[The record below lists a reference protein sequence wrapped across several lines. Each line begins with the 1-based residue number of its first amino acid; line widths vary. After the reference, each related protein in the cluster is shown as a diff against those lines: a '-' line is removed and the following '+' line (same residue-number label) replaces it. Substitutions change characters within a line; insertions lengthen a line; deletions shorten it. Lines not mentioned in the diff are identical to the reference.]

1 MITEIGTDLEKAAA
15 LLRMG
20 ELVAIPTETV
30 YGLAGNALNENAV
43 LKIFK
48 AKERPHFNPLIIHL
62 PSWSF
67 ASKYAKEIPAEI
79 DLLAHHFTPGPIT
92 FLVPKKDLVPDLV
105 TAGSAKV
112 AMRVP
117 GHPLTHQLLSA
128 LDFPLAAPSANQFG
142 YVSPVTASHVKEGLD
157 GRIPYIIDGGACEVG
172 LESTIVDYENGSV
185 IIRRTGKISAGMI
198 ESVLG
203 KEVKLQTSASD
214 HPVAPGMLKSHYT
227 TTTPLFQG
235 NLATLN
241 KRFRQQNR
249 LLLGWGTE
257 NEILESAGELEKGGL
272 VSVASLS
279 VAKDLDEAA
288 KNLFAAMRSADRAG
302 LDVILVPVFPD
313 QGIGLA
319 INDRL
324 QRAQHPHQ

>member
-62 PSWSF
+62 TSWSF
-67 ASKYAKEIPAEI
+67 ASVYASEIPAEI
-79 DLLAHHFTPGPIT
+79 DLLAHHFMPGPIT
-92 FLVPKKDLVPDLV
+92 FLVTKRDLVPDLV

-112 AMRVP
+112 AIRVP
-117 GHPLTHQLLSA
+117 GHPLTHQLLSM
-128 LDFPLAAPSANQFG
+128 LDFPLAAPSANRFG
-142 YVSPVTASHVKEGLD
+142 YVSPVTAIHVKEGLD
-157 GRIPYIIDGGACEVG
+157 GRIPYVIDGGTCEVG
-172 LESTIVDYENGSV
+172 LESTIVDYENDEV

-198 ESVLG
+198 EAVLG
-203 KEVKLQTSASD
+203 KAVKLQTAAAD

-227 TTTPLFQG
+227 TITPLFQG
-235 NLATLN
+235 NLADLSD
-241 KRFRQQNR
+241 RFRQQNR
-249 LLLGWGTE
+249 LLLGWGKE
-257 NEILESAGELEKGGL
+257 DEILESAREFSKSEG
-272 VSVASLS
+272 VSVVSLS
-279 VAKDLDEAA
+279 ATKDLDEVA
-288 KNLFAAMRSADRAG
+288 KNLFASMRSADRSG
-302 LDVILVPVFPD
+302 VEVILVPLFPD
-313 QGIGLA
+313 HGIGMA

-324 QRAQHPHQ
+324 QRAQHHHK

>member
-1 MITEIGTDLEKAAA
+1 MITEIGTDLNKAAA
-15 LLRMG
+15 LLQMG

-62 PSWSF
+62 ASWSR
-67 ASKYAKEIPAEI
+67 ASDYATNIPAEI
-79 DLLAHHFTPGPIT
+79 DLLARHFTPGPIT
-92 FLVPKKDLVPDLV
+92 FLVPKKELVPDLV

-112 AMRVP
+112 AIRIP
-117 GHPLTHQLLSA
+117 GHPLTHQLLSM
-128 LDFPLAAPSANQFG
+128 LDFPLAAPSANRFG
-142 YVSPVTASHVKEGLD
+142 YVSPVTAIHVKEGLD
-157 GRIPYIIDGGACEVG
+157 GRIAYIVDGGACEVG
-172 LESTIVDYENGSV
+172 IESTIVDFENGSV

-203 KEVKLQTSASD
+203 KEVKLQTSAED

-235 NLATLN
+235 NLAALN
-241 KRFRQQNR
+241 KQFKDQKR

-257 NEILESAGELEKGGL
+257 QEILDCVEEFSNNPLI
-272 VSVASLS
+272 SVTSLS
-279 VAKDLDEAA
+279 ASKNIDEVARR
-288 KNLFAAMRSADRAG
+288 LFGAMRLADASG
-302 LDVILVPVFPD
+302 FEVILVSYFPNE
-313 QGIGLA
+313 GIGQA

-324 QRAQHPHQ
+324 QRAQHHLK